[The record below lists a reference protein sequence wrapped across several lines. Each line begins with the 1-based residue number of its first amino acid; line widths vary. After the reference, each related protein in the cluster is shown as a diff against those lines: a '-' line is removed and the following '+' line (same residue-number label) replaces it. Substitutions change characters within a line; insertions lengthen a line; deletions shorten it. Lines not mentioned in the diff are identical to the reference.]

1 MKKVSVLFL
10 VISIFLG
17 CEKDDI
23 CSSDTGTTPQLIL
36 RFYDIANQEE
46 TKAVP
51 NLLVYGINS
60 FNEIVVFDGIGL
72 LATNTDSIAIP
83 LQTSDNFTRFVLHRD
98 LEDGD
103 FETGNIAVVITN
115 YESENIYVSRA
126 CGYKQIFNNLGIDL
140 EPDPSNWV
148 INSEILSTTVKN
160 KNEAHVKI
168 FH

>member
-10 VISIFLG
+10 VISVFLS

-23 CSSDTGTTPQLIL
+23 CSSDTDTTPQLIL

-51 NLLVYGINS
+51 NLLVYGVNS
-60 FNEIVVFDGIGL
+60 LNEIVLFDGIGL

-103 FETGNIAVVITN
+103 FETGNIDIIIAN
-115 YESENIYVSRA
+115 YEREDVYVSRA

-148 INSEILSTTVKN
+148 INSEILSTTIN
-160 KNEAHVKI
+160 NENEAHVKI

>member
-10 VISIFLG
+10 VISVFLS

-36 RFYDIANQEE
+36 SFYDIANQEE

-51 NLLVYGINS
+51 NLLVYGVNS
-60 FNEIVVFDGIGL
+60 LNEIVLFDGIGL

-103 FETGNIAVVITN
+103 FETGNIDIIIAN
-115 YESENIYVSRA
+115 YEREDVYVSRA

-148 INSEILSTTVKN
+148 INSEILSTTIN
-160 KNEAHVKI
+160 NENEAHVKI

>member
-10 VISIFLG
+10 VISVFLS

-51 NLLVYGINS
+51 NLLVYGVNS
-60 FNEIVVFDGIGL
+60 LNEIVLFDGIGL

-103 FETGNIAVVITN
+103 FETGNIDIIIAN
-115 YESENIYVSRA
+115 YEREDVYVSRA

-148 INSEILSTTVKN
+148 INSEILSTTIN
-160 KNEAHVKI
+160 NENEAHVKI

>member
-1 MKKVSVLFL
+1 MYKR
-10 VISIFLG
+10 
-17 CEKDDI
+17 
-23 CSSDTGTTPQLIL
+23 Q
-36 RFYDIANQEE
+36 
-46 TKAVP
+46 
-51 NLLVYGINS
+51 
-60 FNEIVVFDGIGL
+60 
-72 LATNTDSIAIP
+72 
-83 LQTSDNFTRFVLHRD
+83 
-98 LEDGD
+98 
-103 FETGNIAVVITN
+103 GNIDVVITN

>member
-51 NLLVYGINS
+51 NLLVYGVNS
-60 FNEIVVFDGIGL
+60 LNEIVLFDGIGL

-103 FETGNIAVVITN
+103 FETGNIDIIIAN
-115 YESENIYVSRA
+115 YEREDVYVSRA

-148 INSEILSTTVKN
+148 INSEILSTTIN
-160 KNEAHVKI
+160 NENEAHVKI

>member
-60 FNEIVVFDGIGL
+60 FNEIVVLTVLDYWQPIL
-72 LATNTDSIAIP
+72 TR
-83 LQTSDNFTRFVLHRD
+83 LQFHYKQ
-98 LEDGD
+98 
-103 FETGNIAVVITN
+103 VITLRVLFFI
-115 YESENIYVSRA
+115 EIWKMVIL
-126 CGYKQIFNNLGIDL
+126 KQ
-140 EPDPSNWV
+140 V
-148 INSEILSTTVKN
+148 I
-160 KNEAHVKI
+160 
-168 FH
+168 